1 MSDDIEELSPSAA
14 RAARDVRVVLG
25 RLRRRV
31 RDASEADDL
40 TPSQASVL
48 ARLSKDGP
56 ASTSDLASVE
66 GVRPQSMAATV
77 AALGRL
83 GLIERRPDPEDGRR
97 LHVILTVAG
106 RERAEGD
113 RQARQEWLARALQE
127 GCTERER
134 RTVVEAM
141 AVLEKLIHP

>member
-1 MSDDIEELSPSAA
+1 MRKNSLPSAA
-14 RAARDVRVVLG
+14 RAARDIRVVLG

-31 RDASEADDL
+31 RSVSDADDI

-56 ASTSDLASVE
+56 ASTSDLAAVE

-77 AALGRL
+77 TALGRL
-83 GLIERRPDPEDGRR
+83 DLVERHPDPQDGRR
-97 LHVILTVAG
+97 QLVGLTAEG

-127 GCTERER
+127 QCTEDER
-134 RTVVEAM
+134 QTVIEAM
-141 AVLEKLIHP
+141 AVLERLTPP